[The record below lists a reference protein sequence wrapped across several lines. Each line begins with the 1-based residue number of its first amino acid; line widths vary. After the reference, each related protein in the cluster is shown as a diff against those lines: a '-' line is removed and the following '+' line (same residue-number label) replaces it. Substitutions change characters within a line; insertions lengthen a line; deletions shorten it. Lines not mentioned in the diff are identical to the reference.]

1 MTGPAEFRGQELE
14 DLAEPAIATR
24 YLARLLVRGELA
36 LLLGAGVSMSN
47 DLPSWKGLVRNC
59 ERSVGIALPSDDE
72 DSDPRTAAQLLEA
85 MEAVRVRVGSND
97 ELLQLVQHSLY
108 TPTQIGDGTYA
119 DGALQSMLLIAIGAL
134 VMPSARGSIRDVITL
149 NFDDL
154 LEWYL
159 RLHGFSATSVTT
171 FPTYLRSDYDVTV
184 FHPHGFLPL
193 VDNREAT
200 NWLVLRHSE
209 FVARLA
215 RTSGEAWPNYLTS
228 LFMTKRLLAIG
239 SSMSD
244 IDIEV
249 HMAAA
254 HKEHPGGGVPT
265 GFVVGAKIDEAK
277 QNQLL
282 QAGLVPISLGHRD
295 EVPAFILGI
304 CRQAAE
310 FVERQRGGA

>member
-1 MTGPAEFRGQELE
+1 MTGLAEFRGQELE
-14 DLAEPAIATR
+14 DLAEPAMATR

-59 ERSVGIALPSDDE
+59 EQEVGIAWPTADE
-72 DSDPRTAAQLLEA
+72 EDDPRSAAQLLEA
-85 MEAVRVRVGSND
+85 METVRDSVDSD
-97 ELLQLVQHSLY
+97 ERLLELVQRGLY
-108 TPTQIGDGTYA
+108 TATQLETRTYA
-119 DGALQSMLLIAIGAL
+119 DEALQSMLLIAIGAL

-159 RLHGFSATSVTT
+159 RLHGFSVTAVT
-171 FPTYLRSDYDVTV
+171 AFPTYLRSDYDVTV

-193 VDNREAT
+193 VDNHEAT

-209 FVARLA
+209 FVSRLA
-215 RTSGEAWPNYLTS
+215 RTSGEAWPSYLTS

-254 HKEHPGGGVPT
+254 HKEHPRGGVPT
-265 GFVVGAKIDEAK
+265 GFVVGANIDEAK
-277 QNQLL
+277 QKQLL
-282 QAGLVPISLGHRD
+282 KAGLVPVSLGHRD
-295 EVPAFILGI
+295 EVPSFILGI

-310 FVERQRGGA
+310 FVEEQRGGS